1 MSPGILVRGLASRY
15 GDETVFENLSF
26 DIAAGEFLALLGPS
40 GAGKTTLLKILAGL
54 EAPTAGGITTSDGEP
69 LAHRIA
75 YMAQQDLL
83 LPWLSVLDNI
93 MLGARLRGE
102 PQNPALASDIL
113 DRVGL
118 SSHARKLPAQ
128 LSGGQRS
135 RVALARTLYEQRP
148 VVLLD
153 EPFAALDAIT
163 RIKIQNLAAE
173 LFAGRTVL
181 FITHDPLEACRL
193 GHRLLIL
200 SGQPAK
206 LSAPMPVPGA
216 PPRAVDDPDVL
227 AMQAH
232 LLKNLA

>member
-1 MSPGILVRGLASRY
+1 VSPGILVRGLASRY

-26 DIAAGEFLALLGPS
+26 DIPAGEFTALLGPS

-54 EAPTAGGITTSDGEP
+54 ETPTAGTVEAPDKKS

-83 LPWLSVLDNI
+83 LPWLNALDNI
-93 MLGARLRGE
+93 MLGAKLRGE
-102 PQNPALASDIL
+102 PKDAERAVSIL

-118 SSHARKLPAQ
+118 ANQGKKLPAQ

-135 RVALARTLYEQRP
+135 RIALARTLYEQRP

-200 SGQPAK
+200 SGQPAR
-206 LSAPMPVPGA
+206 LSMPMSVPGP
-216 PPRAVDDPDVL
+216 PPRAVDDPALL
-227 AMQAH
+227 AMQAQ